1 VTPERRV
8 LSSFA
13 KSFLLHHI
21 RFGGAIALGVVANL
35 VMRVLHG
42 PEPVVAAGDTFFLS
56 FLVMSWHFIF
66 SLTDVELDQRADIED
81 EGILVVSVMTVA
93 AIAYYCAAIFMLLNQ
108 KHWPGPLPLIL
119 TLASA
124 PLGWF
129 TLHTLFASHYANLY
143 YFGPLCEDGMARG
156 LKFPETQR
164 PGPSDFMYFA
174 FVIGMTA
181 QVSDVLVQ
189 NAPMRRTVMAH
200 GIISFFFNTV
210 LIAMAVNAVVA
221 TVQAA

>member
-1 VTPERRV
+1 MTPRRRA
-8 LSSFA
+8 LSAFATSFVR
-13 KSFLLHHI
+13 HHI
-21 RFGGAIALGVVANL
+21 QFASAIALGLAVFLILHA
-35 VMRVLHG
+35 LHG

-56 FLVMSWHFIF
+56 FIVMSWHFIF
-66 SLTDVELDQRADIED
+66 NQTSDDLDRRADIED
-81 EGILVVSVMTVA
+81 EGILVVAVMTVA

-108 KHWPGPLPLIL
+108 KHFAGIVPLVL
-119 TLASA
+119 TLMSA

-129 TLHTLFASHYANLY
+129 TLHTLFAAHYANLY
-143 YFGPLCEDGMARG
+143 YFGPLCEDGRSRG
-156 LKFPETQR
+156 LKFPETAR
-164 PGPSDFMYFA
+164 PGPSDFMYFS

-189 NAPMRRTVMAH
+189 TPQMRRAVMTH

-221 TVQAA
+221 TVQAG